1 MPVPAPH
8 GIPGP
13 PMRSGYLSRVRGWD
27 QMLFVLFVVVVGY
40 SALATPGYA
49 SVQNQVNL
57 LQLGIE
63 RSIVVLAMAFVIIS
77 GEIDLSVASVMGLS
91 AAVAAGLFEK
101 GAPMEVGV
109 VAGLATG
116 VLCGLFNGFWI
127 AVVGLP
133 SLAVTLATLIGFRG
147 LATMLIEDRS
157 IGDFPQWF
165 NTMGQSSI
173 VGPLTFSIITY
184 LVLMLGAAVLLH
196 LTGFGRL
203 TYVIGNSKDVARFSG
218 VRVARHR
225 ISIFVMSGTI
235 AALAGILYAARLG
248 SDRASTATGFEL
260 DIITVVLLG
269 GVSIFGGS
277 GSMLGVVLSTF
288 LVLNL
293 RNGMSLAGVNGNTQ
307 TGIVGL
313 LLILSVLLPNIAGDV
328 QDRRRRRN
336 AARAGPGAPPPTP
349 ESPEA
354 VPAS

>member
-1 MPVPAPH
+1 
-8 GIPGP
+8 
-13 PMRSGYLSRVRGWD
+13 MRNRYLGRVRGWD
-27 QMLFVLFVVVVGY
+27 QMLFVLFVLVVGY
-40 SALATPGYA
+40 SAIATPGYA

-101 GAPMEVGV
+101 GVPMEIGI
-109 VAGLATG
+109 VAALVTG

-147 LATMLIEDRS
+147 LATMVIENRS

-165 NTMGQSSI
+165 DTIGQSSI
-173 VGPLTFSIITY
+173 VGPLTFSILLY
-184 LVLMLGAAVLLH
+184 LVLIVAATVLLH
-196 LTGFGRL
+196 FTGFGRV

-218 VRVARHR
+218 VRVASQR
-225 ISIFVMSGTI
+225 IRIFVLSGSV
-235 AALAGILYAARLG
+235 AALAGLLYTARLG
-248 SDRASTATGFEL
+248 SARASTATGFEL

-293 RNGMSLAGVNGNTQ
+293 RNGMSLASVNGTTQ

-313 LLILSVLLPNIAGDV
+313 LLILSVLLPNIGGEV
-328 QDRRRRRN
+328 QDRRRRRK
-336 AARAGPGAPPPTP
+336 AARAAPAAPPPTSDLP
-349 ESPEA
+349 GTA
-354 VPAS
+354 PAA

>member
-1 MPVPAPH
+1 
-8 GIPGP
+8 
-13 PMRSGYLSRVRGWD
+13 MRERFLGHPRGWD
-27 QMLFVLFVVVVGY
+27 QMLFVLLVLVVGY
-40 SALATPGYA
+40 SAIATPGYA

-77 GEIDLSVASVMGLS
+77 GEIDLSVASVMGLT

-101 GAPMEVGV
+101 GVPMEIGV
-109 VAGLATG
+109 LAALGVG

-133 SLAVTLATLIGFRG
+133 SLAVTLATLIGYRG

-157 IGDFPQWF
+157 IGNFPAWF
-165 NTMGQSSI
+165 NTLGQSSI
-173 VGPLTFSIITY
+173 VGPLTFSIMLY
-184 LVLMLGAAVLLH
+184 AVLAVSAAVLLH
-196 LTGFGRL
+196 FTGFGRL

-225 ISIFVMSGTI
+225 ILIFVMSGTM
-235 AALAGILYAARLG
+235 AALAGILYTARLG
-248 SDRASTATGFEL
+248 SAQASTATGFEL

-293 RNGMSLAGVNGNTQ
+293 RNGMSLAGINGNTQ

-313 LLILSVLLPNIAGDV
+313 LLILSVLLPNIAGGI
-328 QDRRRRRN
+328 QDRRRRRT
-336 AARAGPGAPPPTP
+336 AARAGPGASPPAAAEIPKG
-349 ESPEA
+349 A
-354 VPAS
+354 PAA

>member
-1 MPVPAPH
+1 
-8 GIPGP
+8 
-13 PMRSGYLSRVRGWD
+13 
-27 QMLFVLFVVVVGY
+27 
-40 SALATPGYA
+40 
-49 SVQNQVNL
+49 
-57 LQLGIE
+57 
-63 RSIVVLAMAFVIIS
+63 
-77 GEIDLSVASVMGLS
+77 MGLS
-91 AAVAAGLFEK
+91 AAVAAGMFAK
-101 GAPMEVGV
+101 GLPMEVGV
-109 VAGLATG
+109 AAGLAVG

-165 NTMGQSSI
+165 DTIGQSSI
-173 VGPLTFSIITY
+173 VGPFTFSILLY
-184 LVLMLGAAVLLH
+184 LVLIVAATVLLH
-196 LTGFGRL
+196 FTGFGRI

-218 VRVARHR
+218 VRVAWHR
-225 ISIFVMSGTI
+225 IRIFIMSGTI
-235 AALAGILYAARLG
+235 AALAGILYTARLG
-248 SDRASTATGFEL
+248 SARASSATGFEL

-313 LLILSVLLPNIAGDV
+313 LLILSVLLPNVAGNV

-336 AARAGPGAPPPTP
+336 AARAAPGASGTPPPTTDLP
-349 ESPEA
+349 GTA
-354 VPAS
+354 PAA

>member
-1 MPVPAPH
+1 
-8 GIPGP
+8 
-13 PMRSGYLSRVRGWD
+13 
-27 QMLFVLFVVVVGY
+27 
-40 SALATPGYA
+40 
-49 SVQNQVNL
+49 
-57 LQLGIE
+57 
-63 RSIVVLAMAFVIIS
+63 
-77 GEIDLSVASVMGLS
+77 
-91 AAVAAGLFEK
+91 
-101 GAPMEVGV
+101 MEVGIV
-109 VAGLATG
+109 VALGVG

-157 IGDFPQWF
+157 IGDFPNWF
-165 NTMGQSSI
+165 DTMGQSSI
-173 VGPLTFSIITY
+173 VGPLTFSIMLY
-184 LVLMLGAAVLLH
+184 LVLMVAAAVLLH
-196 LTGFGRL
+196 FTGFGRL

-225 ISIFVMSGTI
+225 ISIFIMSGTV
-235 AALAGILYAARLG
+235 AALAGLLYTARLG
-248 SDRASTATGFEL
+248 SARASTATGFEL

-307 TGIVGL
+307 TGLVGL
-313 LLILSVLLPNIAGDV
+313 LLILSVLLPNIAGNI

-336 AARAGPGAPPPTP
+336 AARAAPGASGASGAQPPAADVPGV
-349 ESPEA
+349 A
-354 VPAS
+354 PAS

>member
-1 MPVPAPH
+1 MARNV
-8 GIPGP
+8 
-13 PMRSGYLSRVRGWD
+13 LSRMRGWD
-27 QMLFVLFVVVVGY
+27 VMLFVILVVVMTWN
-40 SALATPGYA
+40 AIDTPGYA

-77 GEIDLSVASVMGLS
+77 GEIDLSVASMMALS
-91 AAVAAGLFEK
+91 AAVAAALFEK
-101 GAPMEVGV
+101 GAPMEVGI
-109 VAGLATG
+109 VAALAVG
-116 VLCGLFNGFWI
+116 VLCGLFNGFWV

-165 NTMGQSSI
+165 DTLGQSTV
-173 VGPLTFSIITY
+173 VGPLTFSILLY
-184 LVLMLGAAVLLH
+184 VGMAVGAAVLLH
-196 LTGFGRL
+196 FTGFGRI

-218 VRVARHR
+218 VRLARHR
-225 ISIFVMSGTI
+225 ILIFAMSGTV
-235 AALAGILYAARLG
+235 AALAGLLYTARLE
-248 SDRASTATGFEL
+248 SARASTATGFEL

-293 RNGMSLAGVNGNTQ
+293 RNGLSLAGVEGNTQ
-307 TGIVGL
+307 TGIVGA
-313 LLILSVLLPNIAGDV
+313 LLILSVLLPNVASSV
-328 QDRRRRRN
+328 QDRRRRQT
-336 AARAGPGAPPPTP
+336 AARVGPGAPPPP
-349 ESPEA
+349 AADLPKA
-354 VPAS
+354 VSAP